1 MMRTERCENEVWK
14 RNKGGDLVT
23 APASLNA
30 EAPVIEIMGLH
41 KDYDEVKAVN
51 DLTMSVHKGEIY
63 GFLGPNGAGK
73 STTIKMIMALTHPTS
88 GVVKVHNTPVST
100 KTVDIHRDIG
110 YLPEKIS
117 FYRNLTPVQTLTF
130 LCELK
135 GADPS
140 IVDTLLEDVGL
151 AEVRDRKVGTFS
163 KGMVQLLGV
172 AQAMIGD
179 PSLYILD
186 EPMGGLDARWVR
198 IVRDKIRELNERG
211 ATIVFSSHILSEVQM
226 LCDRVGIINMGSLV
240 AEDTIDNLSDH
251 LELRP
256 RLEVTIAG
264 LGGVVP
270 EGIDTIDGVWN
281 TDAEGDKL
289 TVSCDA
295 SARIQVLVALER
307 KGLTIKNFKTL
318 DPTLEDA
325 FVELIADTRG

>member
-1 MMRTERCENEVWK
+1 
-14 RNKGGDLVT
+14 
-23 APASLNA
+23 
-30 EAPVIEIMGLH
+30 
-41 KDYDEVKAVN
+41 
-51 DLTMSVHKGEIY
+51 
-63 GFLGPNGAGK
+63 
-73 STTIKMIMALTHPTS
+73 
-88 GVVKVHNTPVST
+88 
-100 KTVDIHRDIG
+100 
-110 YLPEKIS
+110 
-117 FYRNLTPVQTLTF
+117 
-130 LCELK
+130 
-135 GADPS
+135 
-140 IVDTLLEDVGL
+140 
-151 AEVRDRKVGTFS
+151 VGTFS

-226 LCDRVGIINMGSLV
+226 LCDRVGIINKGSLV

-270 EGIDTIDGVWN
+270 EGIEAIDGVWN

-325 FVELIADTRG
+325 FVELISDKRGEKHG